1 MIRIL
6 LSIGIVLLVTS
17 CSENLT
23 NDLDIHDI
31 QGCSHIS
38 PFNGKNVRNIEG
50 VVTHKYDNGFS
61 MQSITPDNVP
71 CTSEGIFVFT
81 GDYSEVMPG
90 ELVNVNGKIV
100 EFVAG
105 KTANFN
111 LSRTELHNP
120 IITIISS
127 GIEMPMPIRI
137 GEGSGRRPYTV
148 IEDDQLSQ
156 FDIESDGL
164 DYYESLEFMLI
175 EVKDGLVV
183 GPRNQ
188 FNEVV
193 ILPTS
198 EISQNLTSHSGALIG
213 SEIDLNPEKIM
224 VKLPTYFDQQ
234 VNLGDS
240 TTSSMIGIMDYSYG
254 NYKIFTVNDISFQT
268 KNNFYELFQRN
279 EQKLT
284 IASYN
289 LENLSLYDNKSRFS
303 AIAKQIIQSMDSPDI
318 LVLHEVMD
326 DSGTVDD
333 GIVKASKTIKLLV
346 DEILKKGGPT
356 YYFSDNP
363 PENNQDGGIDGGNIR
378 TIILYRIDRGLLL
391 ENPDQ
396 MLAGISYSDGYFSI
410 SKNPFRFGTSA
421 EAFFTARKPAI
432 WLFRQNEFQFFVV
445 GVHLTSQGANSPLW
459 GSQQPQLKPEEEKR
473 IEQARIVSV
482 FTSRIISQDPN
493 VPIFIAGDMNDN
505 PWSKTLKALEGE
517 EFVNCGVLDESNEQ
531 YSYIFEGIAQQLD
544 YIFLNKSQIDIHTNC
559 QFIHMNTFYDA
570 AKQISDHDAVIA
582 EIVLER

>member
-127 GIEMPMPIRI
+127 GTEMPMPIRI
-137 GEGSGRRPYTV
+137 GGGSGRRPYTV

-268 KNNFYELFQRN
+268 KNNFYEPFQRN

-303 AIAKQIIQSMDSPDI
+303 AIAKQIVQSLDSPDI

-421 EAFFTARKPAI
+421 EAFITARKPAI